1 VLTSFKCHSLP
12 AYNKQLKF
20 FTERPSFLETQNN
33 FSYWHAA
40 CHVHFPGKPSGQEKK
55 ENEKGKGRIDGGE
68 VEAQKNKPQKEATPS
83 FSSPWAPSS
92 CSPKRVLWKEVEDYN
107 RQRKR
112 VRFLGWAGVEN
123 PWETEASSTVCSECS
138 DCSDS
143 DGSFGQTKPSDV
155 PAEDPTMVAE
165 EGTEGAER
173 KWEVRNCEGIKVV
186 ITTLKDGT
194 TITTLETGPHTE
206 LENGVEI
213 VTKTVVCGTEVTTIT
228 TTTLLPLAAMN
239 SKKCYR
245 RLRSDICLGVGNAN
259 GVAPSGRGSGEAW
272 HETGA
277 CGPLAWRISVL
288 VWPKN
293 LGIECQ
299 AFSLGVGNPS
309 QSVRFSLRLL
319 GDTTILGLC
328 DSRGGQLVVV
338 GGDEE
343 GVEPWGCR

>member
-1 VLTSFKCHSLP
+1 LP

-155 PAEDPTMVAE
+155 PAEDPTMVSE

-239 SKKCYR
+239 SKN
-245 RLRSDICLGVGNAN
+245 V
-259 GVAPSGRGSGEAW
+259 
-272 HETGA
+272 TG
-277 CGPLAWRISVL
+277 
-288 VWPKN
+288 
-293 LGIECQ
+293 
-299 AFSLGVGNPS
+299 
-309 QSVRFSLRLL
+309 
-319 GDTTILGLC
+319 D
-328 DSRGGQLVVV
+328 
-338 GGDEE
+338 
-343 GVEPWGCR
+343 